1 MKLQHVPTAA
11 VRAAVVAVIAGYA
24 IKKLSNCVIARERE
38 GQLNLTLRISASNAL
53 NKGLRRQVELR
64 NLTYDRSLVNVKS
77 HECWQTKP

>member
-1 MKLQHVPTAA
+1 VTKE
-11 VRAAVVAVIAGYA
+11 
-24 IKKLSNCVIARERE
+24 LSNCVIARERD

-64 NLTYDRSLVNVKS
+64 NLTYDRYLVNVKS